1 MKNYSSIFTLAFWGW
16 CVALTSAVGQV
27 TTLPN
32 SIGIGPS
39 TNPAIPLH
47 INKSGEAMRIDGA
60 SNPFA
65 AYYNN
70 GLLKGYVQTTPTT
83 LTIGTSN
90 TTSDLEFRT
99 NTLSRMLIS
108 GSTGD
113 ITMSSR
119 LNAGSGLRLTGPLV
133 VSGSS
138 GAIGQVLMTLGN
150 TSPMWV
156 DVVQNPQVGF
166 EATYS
171 SSITL
176 AHNTENV
183 LSGFTENWDDGSML
197 NPLAGE
203 ITIPSSGLYRF
214 ECKLSLGRVGNNP
227 AIEQGKLRFALY
239 QNGTLIRQMHFDYK
253 INGLGLAVA
262 HQNFVES
269 VKLSQGDRIVF
280 SIVQSNESNTPI
292 LLYVN
297 GTGGDTQ
304 FRGYKIY

>member
-1 MKNYSSIFTLAFWGW
+1 
-16 CVALTSAVGQV
+16 
-27 TTLPN
+27 
-32 SIGIGPS
+32 
-39 TNPAIPLH
+39 
-47 INKSGEAMRIDGA
+47 MRIDGA

-70 GLLKGYVQTTPTT
+70 GLLKGYIQTTPAT

-119 LNAGSGLRLTGPLV
+119 LNAGSGLRLTGPLL

-138 GAIGQVLMTLGN
+138 GVFGQVLMTLGS

-156 DVVQNPQVGF
+156 DIAQNPQVGF
-166 EATYS
+166 EATYP

-176 AHNTENV
+176 SHDTENM
-183 LSGFTENWDDGSML
+183 LSGFSENWDDGSIL

-214 ECKLSLGRVGNNP
+214 ECKLALNRVGNNP

-239 QNGTLIRQMHFDYK
+239 QNGTLIRQMNFDYK
-253 INGLGLAVA
+253 INGQGQAVA

-269 VKLSQGDRIVF
+269 VKLTQGDRIVF
-280 SIVQSNESNTPI
+280 SILQTNESGFPI
-292 LLYVN
+292 FLFAN